1 MKHSPGLGRCPDPEL
16 PSSFALGAAGAVT
29 RKGDGINGKPG
40 GLQGDPCRVPGGLG
54 WCGADRQRGWRHSRF
69 PRECGLQPPARHP
82 WGWSFTPPET
92 QSTAWPLRS
101 QSNSKDTWVPRGHK
115 SSVHEMH
122 AHRNKTR
129 ADGIWAVTRCA
140 LSAGAQGWPHRDALD
155 SPSRGLGKLTLSCGF
170 QSSLCV
176 RKPVGCHV
184 PLLAR
189 GQLRRAR
196 SAGARSR
203 EWGPGHGQPAGVS
216 VSHRWAPSPP
226 VTEVTQVLGIPSSA
240 PHPTPGHSAAG
251 RSLEG
256 GAFPLSWSTVRTG
269 SDGEY
274 FWRNPIA

>member
-1 MKHSPGLGRCPDPEL
+1 
-16 PSSFALGAAGAVT
+16 
-29 RKGDGINGKPG
+29 
-40 GLQGDPCRVPGGLG
+40 
-54 WCGADRQRGWRHSRF
+54 
-69 PRECGLQPPARHP
+69 
-82 WGWSFTPPET
+82 
-92 QSTAWPLRS
+92 
-101 QSNSKDTWVPRGHK
+101 
-115 SSVHEMH
+115 MH

-176 RKPVGCHV
+176 RKPVGCHA